1 MLSKTRKSTAYFDVQ
16 TQEDAAAVEV
26 VVRNI
31 EMLQALLVF
40 WANDRSATRFYWTW
54 KNKWRE
60 KNSSNIDERP
70 YHL

>member
-31 EMLQALLVF
+31 EMLLALLVF
-40 WANDRSATRFYWTW
+40 WANDRSATRFY
-54 KNKWRE
+54 
-60 KNSSNIDERP
+60 
-70 YHL
+70 